1 MEQKEQLR
9 KKAKE
14 KLQQMDSAEKWNLE
28 QGIYRNLFEQ
38 PEWEKADTIGVTIS
52 MPLELNTA
60 PIIEKAWS
68 EGKKVAV
75 PKCLPEKKELQFR
88 ILTDFSE
95 LEVVYYGLKEP
106 ILERTERVHKN
117 RIDLLIVPG
126 LLFQQEGYRIG
137 FGGGYYD
144 RFLTDFAGRTASLAY
159 SWQADSSFQA
169 EDHDIP
175 VDKVITENKVYDGL
189 SS

>member
-1 MEQKEQLR
+1 MEQKEQMR
-9 KKAKE
+9 KEAQE
-14 KLQQMDSAEKWNLE
+14 KLKNIKPDEKRELE
-28 QGIYRNLFEQ
+28 QEIYRNLFRQ
-38 PEWEKADTIGVTIS
+38 QEWKNADTIGVTIS
-52 MPLELNTA
+52 MPLELNTT

-75 PKCLPEKKELQFR
+75 PKCLPKKKELQFR
-88 ILTDFSE
+88 ILKDFSE
-95 LEVVYYGLKEP
+95 LETVYYGLKEP
-106 ILERTERVHKN
+106 VLDRTERVHKN

-144 RFLTDFAGRTASLAY
+144 RFLTDFAGNTVSLAF
-159 SWQADSSFQA
+159 SWQADFSFKP

-175 VDKVITENKVYDGL
+175 VGKVVTESKIYDAL
-189 SS
+189 SR